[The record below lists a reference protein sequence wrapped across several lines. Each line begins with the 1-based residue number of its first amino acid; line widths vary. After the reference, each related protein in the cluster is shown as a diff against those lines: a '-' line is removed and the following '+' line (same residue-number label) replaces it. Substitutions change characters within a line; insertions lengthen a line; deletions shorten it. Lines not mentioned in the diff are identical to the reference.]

1 MMSNFVNLPPFTA
14 IFIARRGVFYTQA
27 PSGKGVMNE
36 IIILQQNNK
45 RYLFEITGKVYK
57 HFGVDNIYA
66 VAVYYTG
73 HIIYNLDFDV
83 KYEEKIILTK

>member
-1 MMSNFVNLPPFTA
+1 MSTYHHLPLYLSSEEEYP
-14 IFIARRGVFYTQA
+14 IFKA
-27 PSGKGVMNE
+27 PGGKGVMNE
-36 IIILQQNNK
+36 IIILLQNNK